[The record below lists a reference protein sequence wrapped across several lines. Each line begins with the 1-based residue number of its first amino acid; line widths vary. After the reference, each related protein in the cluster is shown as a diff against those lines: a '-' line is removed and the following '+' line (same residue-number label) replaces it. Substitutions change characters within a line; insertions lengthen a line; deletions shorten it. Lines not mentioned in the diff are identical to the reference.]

1 MPEDDQRLNDALFRA
16 AQEVGSA
23 LTPAELARRSVRR
36 VRFVPREKFGELLQ
50 NAVQKALDARA
61 QNERGVSD
69 LVDGVQAGLLG
80 LLRGANEFESAR
92 RSVADER
99 DALAE
104 DFADL
109 ARMRSPGT
117 FDERDQAIEKLERR
131 VKKLVDALD
140 QSERALQRA
149 LQSRDLDEGIE
160 SLYRVVQGLSA
171 NESQLE
177 QKRAM
182 MAEIFSANVAFQ
194 ASLKAARRTNPVFG

>member
-1 MPEDDQRLNDALFRA
+1 MANDDQRLNDALFQA
-16 AQEVGSA
+16 AQEIGSA
-23 LTPAELARRSVRR
+23 LTPAELTRRSVRR

-50 NAVQKALDARA
+50 NAVQKALEARA
-61 QNERGVSD
+61 ENERGVSD

-92 RSVADER
+92 QSVADER
-99 DALAE
+99 DALTA

-117 FDERDQAIEKLERR
+117 FDVRDQAIEKLERR
-131 VKKLVDALD
+131 VKKLVEALD

-149 LQSRDLDEGIE
+149 LQSRSLDEGIE
-160 SLYRVVQGLSA
+160 SLYRVVQGLSS

-194 ASLKAARRTNPVFG
+194 ASLKAARRTNAVAG